1 MLDRPQA
8 AFPTQYIYIYK
19 TPSLSLSC
27 VRAHA
32 HTTKT
37 FQEHYSH
44 TLYTDALIKKYYH
57 QQYTYLAEGAMV
69 RILVRG
75 LCGCTMV
82 PGAIIT
88 TFSYGLRT
96 IFGGRGLVAVKW
108 ATASPLFR
116 CPADDGEEAP
126 GTAT

>member
-1 MLDRPQA
+1 MLDRPQE
-8 AFPTQYIYIYK
+8 AFPTQYIYK
-19 TPSLSLSC
+19 PPLTLSLSLSLSLT
-27 VRAHA
+27 H
-32 HTTKT
+32 T

-44 TLYTDALIKKYYH
+44 TLYTDALIKIYY
-57 QQYTYLAEGAMV
+57 QQCTYLAEGAIV

-75 LCGCTMV
+75 LCGCTTV

-96 IFGGRGLVAVKW
+96 IFDGRGLVEVKW
-108 ATASPLFR
+108 ATASLLLR
-116 CPADDGEEAP
+116 CPAGDGEEAP